1 MPWRSPSRLRS
12 EPSAAARQA
21 PLAGGR
27 LLTVMML
34 RGYYR
39 PVAVAR
45 PEGGPAVR
53 MAATLDLPP
62 FRLCPIVLFSN
73 WRDQEVPR
81 SRAVAEVPI
90 PLQTDWFASSYRVVP
105 SP

>member
-1 MPWRSPSRLRS
+1 
-12 EPSAAARQA
+12 
-21 PLAGGR
+21 
-27 LLTVMML
+27 
-34 RGYYR
+34 
-39 PVAVAR
+39 
-45 PEGGPAVR
+45 